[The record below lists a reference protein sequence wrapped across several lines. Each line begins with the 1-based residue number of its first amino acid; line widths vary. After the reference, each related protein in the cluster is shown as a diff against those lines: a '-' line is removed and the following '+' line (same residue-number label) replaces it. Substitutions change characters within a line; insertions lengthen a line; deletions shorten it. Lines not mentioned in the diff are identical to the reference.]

1 MLPLR
6 HVRTRIVIFFVVLL
20 ALVQGAAFLL
30 VNAANSRNAHGIIDE
45 ELATGERIFQRSLD
59 HNRARLVKSATVLA
73 ADFGFRAAIATND
86 AQTVESAL
94 RNHGARIH
102 ADLMQLVGPDNRVVA
117 DTLHGTASA
126 ERFAYPELIDRAE
139 RAGEASAIAL
149 IDGRLHQLVVVPV
162 NAPLPIAWVAIGF
175 VIDDAMARDLE
186 NLTALDVSFLAQDV
200 GHRWHVL
207 ASTLSA
213 ENRARLAQ
221 R

>member
-59 HNRARLVKSATVLA
+59 HNRARLVQSATVLA

-117 DTLHGTASA
+117 DTLHGTTST

-139 RAGEASAIAL
+139 RAGEASAIVL
-149 IDGRLHQLVVVPV
+149 IDGRPHQLVVVPV

-175 VIDDAMARDLE
+175 VIE
-186 NLTALDVSFLAQDV
+186 T
-200 GHRWHVL
+200 RW
-207 ASTLSA
+207 
-213 ENRARLAQ
+213 RATSRT
-221 R
+221 

>member
-117 DTLHGTASA
+117 DTLHGTASP
-126 ERFAYPELIDRAE
+126 ERIDRAE

-149 IDGRLHQLVVVPV
+149 IDGRPHQLVVVPV

-175 VIDDAMARDLE
+175 VIDD
-186 NLTALDVSFLAQDV
+186 
-200 GHRWHVL
+200 
-207 ASTLSA
+207 
-213 ENRARLAQ
+213 
-221 R
+221 